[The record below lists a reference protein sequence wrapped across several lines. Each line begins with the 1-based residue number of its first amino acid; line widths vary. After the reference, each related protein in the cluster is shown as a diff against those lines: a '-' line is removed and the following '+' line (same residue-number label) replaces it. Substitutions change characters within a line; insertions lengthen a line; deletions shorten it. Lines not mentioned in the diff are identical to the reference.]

1 MLAVEMTRRDM
12 LLGSLILALKRGRL
26 DEAVG
31 IIEGQI
37 DSRQLSA
44 ATLVVH
50 DHSAVEVRAFGK
62 ALNAGAVFLLA
73 SLTKP
78 MTAST
83 VMILVDR
90 KQVSLTDR
98 VRKFI
103 PEFRGDGRE
112 QVLVKHLLTHTSG
125 LPDMLP
131 NNEALR
137 KQHAPLSEF
146 VAFTCRTPLLF
157 VPGSQWRYQSMGILL
172 AGEIV
177 SRVSGEALPDFLR
190 EHVYRPL
197 GMSKSSLG
205 LGGRSVSETMLCQL
219 DEKND
224 WDWNS
229 SYWRN
234 LASPWG
240 GAHASGPDVARFLRY
255 FSHPSDGVLKPETAL
270 AMVTTQTAGLQRR
283 WGLGW
288 MLNNGT
294 FGRSCSPH
302 TFGHEGSTGTLC
314 WCDPKRALSFVLLTT
329 RPSAHS
335 SKTLLSSVSEAVSE
349 GA

>member
-1 MLAVEMTRRDM
+1 M
-12 LLGSLILALKRGRL
+12 LLGSAMLAVKRGRL
-26 DEAVG
+26 EEAVG
-31 IIEGQI
+31 IIQEQTA
-37 DSRQLSA
+37 SQQLSA

-50 DHSAVEVRAFGK
+50 HQSGVESRAFGK
-62 ALNAGAVFLLA
+62 ALNTDAVFLLA

-78 MTAST
+78 MTASAL
-83 VMILVDR
+83 MILVDR

-98 VRKFI
+98 VQKFI

-137 KQHAPLSEF
+137 TQHAPLAEF

-157 VPGSQWRYQSMGILL
+157 VPGSEWRYQSMGILL

-177 SRVSGEALPDFLR
+177 SRVSGEPLPEFLR
-190 EHVYRPL
+190 KYFYRPL
-197 GMSKSSLG
+197 GMSKTSLG
-205 LGGRSVSETMLCQL
+205 LGGRSVSETMLCQV
-219 DEKND
+219 DERND

-229 SYWRN
+229 GYWRN

-240 GAHASGPDVARFLRY
+240 GAHASGPDVARFLQY
-255 FSHPSDGVLKPETAL
+255 FAHPNEGVLKPETAL
-270 AMVTTQTAGLQRR
+270 AMVTNQTAGLQRR

-294 FGRSCSPH
+294 FGRSCSPD

-314 WCDPKRALSFVLLTT
+314 WCDPRKALSFVLLTT

-335 SKTLLSSVSEAVSE
+335 SKTLLFPVSEAVSE
-349 GA
+349 SA

>member
-1 MLAVEMTRRDM
+1 MLAVRR
-12 LLGSLILALKRGRL
+12 GKF

-31 IIEGQI
+31 IIQEQAA
-37 DSRQLSA
+37 SHQLSA
-44 ATLVVH
+44 ATVVVH
-50 DHSAVEVRAFGK
+50 HESGVESRAFGK
-62 ALNAGAVFLLA
+62 AFNIDAVFLLA

-78 MTAST
+78 MTASA
-83 VMILVDR
+83 VMILIDR

-98 VRKFI
+98 VQKFI
-103 PEFRGDGRE
+103 PEFRGNGRE

-157 VPGSQWRYQSMGILL
+157 IPGREWRYQSMGILL

-177 SRVSGEALPDFLR
+177 SRVSGERLPDFLR
-190 EHVYRPL
+190 EHVFRPL
-197 GMSKSSLG
+197 GMSKTSLG
-205 LGGRSVSETMLCQL
+205 LGGRSVSETMLCQV

-255 FSHPSDGVLKPETAL
+255 FSHPNDGILKAETAL
-270 AMVTTQTAGLQRR
+270 AMVTTQTAGFQRR

-294 FGRSCSPH
+294 FGRTCSLD

-314 WCDPKRALSFVLLTT
+314 WCDPKRDLSFVLLTT
-329 RPSAHS
+329 KPSAHS
-335 SKTLLSSVSEAVSE
+335 NKTLLSPVSEAVSE
-349 GA
+349 SA